1 MVNFVRGLVENE
13 EGERV
18 HEDEIERNKQILL
31 LYTNQLIPAI
41 QQLLE
46 VALTLNHSTLQ
57 DESLGLLSCIAEVLG
72 D

>member
-1 MVNFVRGLVENE
+1 
-13 EGERV
+13 
-18 HEDEIERNKQILL
+18 
-31 LYTNQLIPAI
+31 
-41 QQLLE
+41 